1 MGIEYT
7 GVFEM
12 LGNGLSF
19 GLLFGVGALAA
30 LWGVLYVR
38 DRVFPEKKDHEAHM
52 LRLLESNI
60 EALPTLKG
68 KEHKKAT

>member
-19 GLLFGVGALAA
+19 GLLFGVGVLAA
-30 LWGVLYVR
+30 LWGVLYVL
-38 DRVFPEKKDHEAHM
+38 DRVFPEKKSNEAHM
-52 LRLLESNI
+52 LRLLESNV
-60 EALPTLKG
+60 EALPKP
-68 KEHKKAT
+68 KEHRKAA